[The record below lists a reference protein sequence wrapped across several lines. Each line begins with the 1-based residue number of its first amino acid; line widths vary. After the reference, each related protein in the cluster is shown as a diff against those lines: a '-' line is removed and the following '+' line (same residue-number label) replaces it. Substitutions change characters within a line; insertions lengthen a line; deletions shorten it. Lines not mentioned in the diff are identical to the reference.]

1 MGVDATAVARVT
13 GVTTSFKNLRGGNV
27 VFLPQHIAVIAQG
40 ATSVD
45 FDTEKFQALSHRQV
59 GETLGWGSPAH
70 LIVRELLPDNGDGVG
85 SIPVIVYPI
94 TDAYDVGVAATGT
107 ITPSGTASAAGTYQV
122 RIGGILSAP
131 FSIAA
136 GAITV
141 ATVTAAM
148 VAAINATIHM
158 PMIATDGTTVVNLA
172 AKWQGVLS
180 GADCTVEIVGDD
192 LGVVFTIVQPTG
204 GSGEPDIDG
213 ALAQIGNVWETL
225 IVNGIGTSASLDTIQ
240 EFGETRW
247 GTLVKKPLIAV
258 GGSAATDATLLIA
271 VGNARKDDRI
281 NSVVNVPGTVSLS
294 FVIAAR
300 AAARMAVLA
309 QNNPPTDYANQRLNT
324 ILPGADGD
332 QWDFATRDL
341 LVKAGIGTT
350 ELRDGVV
357 VMSDTVTFY
366 HPDGEEPPAYRYAV
380 DIVKVSQVIFN
391 ADLIFSSDDWAGMP
405 LIPDNQPTTN
415 ANARKP
421 KMAKAELSAL
431 FDSLGLEAILSDP
444 QYAKDNTTATIN
456 TTNPKRLD
464 VVTTFKIAGNT
475 NIISVGLNWGFYFG
489 TATVIG

>member
-1 MGVDATAVARVT
+1 MGVDATAVARVV
-13 GVTTSFKNLRGGNV
+13 GFETSFKNLRGGNV
-27 VFLPQHIAVIAQG
+27 VFLPQHIAVLGQG
-40 ATSVD
+40 ASSVD

-70 LIVRELLPDNGDGVG
+70 LAVKELLPDNGDGVG
-85 SIPVIVYPI
+85 SIPVIVYPV
-94 TDAYDVGVAATGT
+94 TDAYDVGVAATGD
-107 ITPSGTASAAGTYQV
+107 ITPSGTATAAGTYKV

-131 FSIAA
+131 FAIAA
-136 GAITV
+136 GAIVV
-141 ATVTAAM
+141 ATVRDAM
-148 VAAINATIHM
+148 ITAINATLHM
-158 PMIATDGTTVVNLA
+158 PFIASNGTTKVNLT
-172 AKWQGVLS
+172 AKWEGAS
-180 GADCTVEIVGDD
+180 GNGITVEVIGDD

-213 ALAQIGNVWETL
+213 ALAQIGNVWETML
-225 IVNGIGTSASLDTIQ
+225 VNCIGSSASLDTLQ

-247 GTLVKKPLIAV
+247 GTLVKKPLVAV
-258 GGSAATDATLLIA
+258 GGSTSTDAATLIA
-271 VGNARKDDRI
+271 VGNARSDDRI
-281 NSVVNVPGTVSLS
+281 NAAVNVPGSVSLP

-300 AAARMAVLA
+300 AVARMAVLA
-309 QNNPPTDYANQRLNT
+309 QNNPPTDYANQRLDT

-350 ELRDGVV
+350 ELKGGVV
-357 VMSDTVTFY
+357 VLSDTVTFY
-366 HPDGEEPPAYRYAV
+366 HPDGEEPPAYRYVV

-421 KMAKAELSAL
+421 KMAKAELAAL
-431 FDSLGLEAILSDP
+431 FDNLGLEAIISDP
-444 QYAKDNTTATIN
+444 QYAKDNTTANIS

-464 VVTTFKIAGNT
+464 VETTFKIAGNT
-475 NIISVGLNWGFYFG
+475 NVISVNLNWGFYFG
-489 TATVIG
+489 AAQVIG